1 MLPFCCLL
9 LVVKFRYEIIV
20 EDKNLPSNKRGSF
33 LKKLSRFSIKN
44 EGGFVVKKTKMVSDY
59 YFDFMSCPTRYCHI
73 TEKSN

>member
-9 LVVKFRYEIIV
+9 LVVWPVKFRYEIIV

-44 EGGFVVKKTKMVSDY
+44 EGGFVVKKQRW
-59 YFDFMSCPTRYCHI
+59 FQII
-73 TEKSN
+73 TLILCLVLLVIVI